1 MSTPATAD
9 LGSDEEDVDYVPTSP
24 KRKTAKRRRSGL
36 SSSSTS
42 SGHDEVDEVEVKRS
56 KLVAENER
64 RLKAAEAFAAMR
76 EEGVE
81 RSSREAD
88 KLEKEEMEMVEV
100 KRARRFAGETS

>member
-1 MSTPATAD
+1 M
-9 LGSDEEDVDYVPTSP
+9 
-24 KRKTAKRRRSGL
+24 
-36 SSSSTS
+36 
-42 SGHDEVDEVEVKRS
+42 KRS